1 MNAGRIMTLQE
12 ADEDRRVAR
21 SAMRGIL
28 IAASNLHAAGSADL
42 MTRAGKVAVVAV
54 THAAAVD
61 AQSRFPKEAID
72 AARAE
77 RLLSAAVPP
86 DLGGEGAS
94 TADIVDVC
102 YMLGR
107 NCASTAMIY
116 AMHQTKVACLVRH
129 GRGSAW
135 HQRLLRRLCAEQ
147 LLLASSTTEGRAGG
161 DVRNSSAP
169 IEWRDSRIVLERQA
183 TVISYAEAADGIV
196 TTARRSPEA
205 PSSDQVLVAFLKDD
219 YALKRLNGWDA
230 FGMRGTCSEGFAL
243 SACGSA
249 EQILPVSYDK
259 IHAQTMM
266 PFAHL
271 AWSGAWAGI
280 AAAAI
285 DRARAFVR
293 KATHGAGGTM
303 PPGAQHLTRANAT
316 LRTLRSLIAAAAID
330 RARAF
335 VRKATHGA
343 GGTMPPGAQHLTRAN
358 ATLRTLRSLIAAA
371 LQRFEAAASDP
382 ALLESIDFQTGMNM
396 LKVNAS
402 ELAVATVMSAMQACG
417 LAGYRNDSEFSVGR
431 HLRDILSSPVMI
443 SNDRIL
449 ANIGAASLLSSTPA
463 SLRD

>member
-12 ADEDRRVAR
+12 ADDDRRVAR

-42 MTRAGKVAVVAV
+42 MTRAEKVAVVAA
-54 THAAAVD
+54 THAASVD
-61 AQSRFPKEAID
+61 AESRFPKEAID
-72 AARAE
+72 AARGE

-94 TADIVDVC
+94 TADVVDVC

-169 IEWRDSRIVLERQA
+169 IEWRDSRITLDRQA

-205 PSSDQVLVAFLKDD
+205 ASSDQVLVAFLKDD

-280 AAAAI
+280 AAAAV

-293 KATHGAGGTM
+293 KATHG
-303 PPGAQHLTRANAT
+303 
-316 LRTLRSLIAAAAID
+316 D
-330 RARAF
+330 
-335 VRKATHGA
+335 

-371 LQRFEAAASDP
+371 LQRFEAAAASDP
-382 ALLESIDFQTGMNM
+382 ATLESIDFQTGMNM

-402 ELAVATVMSAMQACG
+402 EFAVATVMSAMQACG